1 MSDATPQALE
11 AAVPNAQTPET
22 SVAEDT
28 VKPAVDVTHFNFD
41 AKVFHV
47 PGARFA
53 LTENAREPRFFVD
66 LGGISASLSVDVLQ
80 KEFSI
85 GRDSSDMKLIQ
96 IAVSGLRFVDDIRT
110 GDAVPAEILNGSV
123 SWPIKSKHKLH
134 AARRLQVQLLSWVS
148 GKELLLTNFDEID
161 SFLEQIENKT
171 KLKSAFATAAQELGF
186 GPDGEEKVMDLLQ
199 SLTRELCYIEALR
212 ERFLSVRNIAERLI
226 VLRRL
231 YSSDAR
237 VKDEIRCIG
246 LLLGKAIQEYEKI
259 FFDVDAQTSE
269 IIGALKSIDRQIKY
283 IRQRRDE
290 LHYIM
295 RVWDPIIGQWS
306 ELKNERSRAM
316 DKVLTATYRLLA
328 PRFTISRS
336 MRAA

>member
-1 MSDATPQALE
+1 MSEAIALE
-11 AAVPNAQTPET
+11 QADVSERPAKPSTDVT
-22 SVAEDT
+22 SAIE
-28 VKPAVDVTHFNFD
+28 VTHFNFE

-53 LTENAREPRFFVD
+53 LTENTREPRFFVD
-66 LGGISASLSVDVLQ
+66 LGGISASLSIDVLQ

-85 GRDSSDMKLIQ
+85 PKGSGDMKLMQ
-96 IAVSGLRFVDDIRT
+96 VAVSGLRFVDDIRV
-110 GDAVPAEILNGSV
+110 GDAIPSEILDGSV

-148 GKELLLTNFDEID
+148 GKELLLTSSEEIEM
-161 SFLEQIENKT
+161 FLEQIENKT
-171 KLKSAFATAAQELGF
+171 KLKGAFGAAAVELGF
-186 GPDGEEKVMDLLQ
+186 GPDGEDKVMDLLQ

-212 ERFLSVRNIAERLI
+212 ERFLSVRTIAERLI
-226 VLRRL
+226 GLRRL

-259 FFDVDAQTSE
+259 FDDVDAQTSE
-269 IIGALKSIDRQIKY
+269 LIGALKSIERQIKY

-290 LHYIM
+290 LHFIM
-295 RVWDPIIGQWS
+295 RVWDPIIAQWS
-306 ELKNERSRAM
+306 EIKNERSRSM
-316 DKVLTATYRLLA
+316 DKILSATYRLLA
-328 PRFTISRS
+328 SRFTVTRS
-336 MRAA
+336 MIKAA